1 MNSSPRESFDKQ
13 IKKNRA
19 VESMSTSEQLSNLI
33 HELEIHQ
40 LKLEMQNHELRS
52 TRQKLDES
60 LARYQELFE
69 LAPVGYLVLTSEGTI
84 VNANLKMSGL
94 LAMERSKLLHNHLHE
109 FVSPECQDAMHRH
122 LCATFKERSGQSC
135 ELELI
140 HADGTTFWGQVESVL
155 QHMSEESEPQCL
167 TVCSDIT
174 ERRRQDAI
182 IQRQANYDALTDLPN
197 RTLFMDRLTYTMR
210 LAQRERTDLALFFMD
225 LDNFKGINDT
235 YGHAVGDQV
244 LIETARRL
252 EGCARNNDTV
262 ARLSGDEFCM
272 LLPRVSGAASADRV
286 ARKVMEV
293 MERPFALNGGRQL
306 DIACSVGIAL
316 YPKDGG
322 DCELLLNNADMALYQ
337 AKKAGR
343 RQFVFFS
350 RVMDDE
356 AIRRQHKLGF
366 DLRNALMKDELTL
379 NFQPI
384 LDMRSGQPYGVEVLV
399 RWQHPEYGL
408 LLPGEFISL
417 AESNGMIV
425 ELGEWV
431 LKTATQQ
438 IRKWHNSKIKLV
450 AFWVNLSTRQCGNV
464 ERVDRLRMV
473 LDELMVDWGALPQL
487 GLEIT
492 ESDVL
497 DLSNQTS
504 DMFDTFRQY
513 GIFLS
518 VDDFGTGYSSLKR
531 LLHLPI
537 DFIKVDKSF
546 VADIVD
552 SEKSVNLVKAIVALG
567 HSINTRI
574 VAEGIETAEQYQI
587 LRDLGCEFGQG
598 FHIARP
604 MSSGQ
609 FTDFLSRFDS

>member
-1 MNSSPRESFDKQ
+1 
-13 IKKNRA
+13 
-19 VESMSTSEQLSNLI
+19 
-33 HELEIHQ
+33 
-40 LKLEMQNHELRS
+40 MQ
-52 TRQKLDES
+52 
-60 LARYQELFE
+60 
-69 LAPVGYLVLTSEGTI
+69 P
-84 VNANLKMSGL
+84 M
-94 LAMERSKLLHNHLHE
+94 
-109 FVSPECQDAMHRH
+109 
-122 LCATFKERSGQSC
+122 GQ
-135 ELELI
+135 
-140 HADGTTFWGQVESVL
+140 AA
-155 QHMSEESEPQCL
+155 EPLCL

-174 ERRRQDAI
+174 ERRQQETI

-197 RTLFMDRLTYTMR
+197 RALFLDRLAYTIR
-210 LAQRERTDLALFFMD
+210 LAKRERTHLALFFID
-225 LDNFKGINDT
+225 LDNFKGINDS

-244 LIETARRL
+244 LVETARRL
-252 EGCARNNDTV
+252 ENSARNNDTV

-272 LLPRVSGAASADRV
+272 LLPRVSAAASADRV
-286 ARKVMEV
+286 AQKVMAA
-293 MERPFALNGGRQL
+293 MEKPFVLKGGREL
-306 DIACSVGIAL
+306 DIACSLGIAL

-350 RVMDDE
+350 KIMDE
-356 AIRRQHKLGF
+356 EVIRRQHKLGF
-366 DLRNALMKDELTL
+366 DLRNAIMRDELTL
-379 NFQPI
+379 SYQPI
-384 LDMRSGQPYGVEVLV
+384 VDMRSGQPYGVEVLV

-408 LLPGEFISL
+408 LMPGEFISL

-431 LKTATQQ
+431 LKAATQQ
-438 IRKWHNSKIKLV
+438 IRAWQNSKIKLV
-450 AFWVNLSTRQCGNV
+450 AFWVNLSTRQCGNIERV
-464 ERVDRLRMV
+464 ERLKAVLVD
-473 LDELMVDWGALPQL
+473 LMDDWGALPLL

-504 DMFDTFRQY
+504 DMFEAFRQY

-518 VDDFGTGYSSLKR
+518 VDDFGTGYSSLKW

-537 DFIKVDKSF
+537 DFIKVDRSF

-552 SEKSVNLVKAIVALG
+552 SEKSVNLVKAIIALG

-574 VAEGIETAEQYQI
+574 VAEGIETQQQYQI

-604 MSSGQ
+604 MSSAQ
-609 FTDFLSRFDS
+609 FTEYLREFGS